1 MHKAAHLA
9 ADLVSAQAEAGAT
22 ARSTLPPVRCQRSGA
37 TGVGQQ
43 RGGLNPPHDLLGLIA
58 CWLAS
63 LAQNPAATIQAAG
76 ARHHPIDSSLQRSRI
91 RGGLG

>member
-1 MHKAAHLA
+1 MHKAEHLA
-9 ADLVSAQAEAGAT
+9 ANLVSAQAEAGVA
-22 ARSTLPPVRCQRSGA
+22 ARSTLPAVWRQRFGA

-43 RGGLNPPHDLLGLIA
+43 RGGLNPQVDLLGLSA
-58 CWLAS
+58 CWPAVP
-63 LAQNPAATIQAAG
+63 AQNPAATIQAAG

>member
-1 MHKAAHLA
+1 MHKAEHLA

-43 RGGLNPPHDLLGLIA
+43 RGGLNPPRHLLGVIA
-58 CWLAS
+58 CWLAVP
-63 LAQNPAATIQAAG
+63 AQNPGATIQVAV
-76 ARHHPIDSSLQRSRI
+76 ARRRPIDSSLQRSML

>member
-1 MHKAAHLA
+1 MHKAEHLA

-43 RGGLNPPHDLLGLIA
+43 RGGLNPPNDLLGLIA
-58 CWLAS
+58 CWPAVP
-63 LAQNPAATIQAAG
+63 AQNPGATIQAAG
-76 ARHHPIDSSLQRSRI
+76 ARHHLQDSSLQWPRI
-91 RGGLG
+91 HGGLG